1 MCIEEEPLYT
11 YFNTYYLNSIVYPC
25 PYIITILKGPVIL
38 PLEDKNVR
46 SCIIL
51 VVPYKVECK
60 NSAATKPIIFQTEK
74 LHEQLQLLF
83 WLERIKMILR
93 FDSSLSWK
101 GGGREFFFNI

>member
-1 MCIEEEPLYT
+1 MPLY
-11 YFNTYYLNSIVYPC
+11 NYY
-25 PYIITILKGPVIL
+25 ILKGPVIL
-38 PLEDKNVR
+38 PMEDKNVR

-83 WLERIKMILR
+83 WLKRIKMILR
-93 FDSSLSWK
+93 FDSS
-101 GGGREFFFNI
+101 